1 MNTDGKQFLHEART
15 KKYFMVLVSQM
26 ICSKKQSYF
35 ISRVFVKDF
44 TSCYKFTMLKF
55 CLKQNAN
62 YMYFSF
68 LSLRENN
75 FEICQVL
82 PTQSQ

>member
-1 MNTDGKQFLHEART
+1 MFEKTELLYIPRFRQGLN
-15 KKYFMVLVSQM
+15 
-26 ICSKKQSYF
+26 
-35 ISRVFVKDF
+35 
-44 TSCYKFTMLKF
+44 SCYKFTMLNF

-68 LSLRENN
+68 LSLREKN